1 MVQCTVSCQE
11 QPDRFF
17 LVLSVHQAYTYVTA
31 GFVEMPLFEV
41 VQYRLQGLLKQERGF
56 LTTSEFRT
64 MLHNAVTT
72 ISLAQL
78 AHPHPEHLAIADH
91 LTVLGSGSWPRL
103 TSLNLSGLGLDSRSV
118 AQLAKGAWPM
128 LAELNISRTTLNAAA
143 LWHITQTPLPQ
154 LERLD
159 LSFNWL
165 DDEAVLQLVAADWP
179 KLQWLNLRFNFL
191 RANGTHALAL
201 SRWPLLKHLNLRSN
215 LITHEATWKLAHAN
229 WPALEELDLSA
240 NPAVDIP
247 GLVQGHWLQLQSLTV
262 DSSVLSQDA
271 VALLMRKWSRLHI
284 KIKGKKLSTAAA
296 ALV

>member
-1 MVQCTVSCQE
+1 
-11 QPDRFF
+11 
-17 LVLSVHQAYTYVTA
+17 VTA
-31 GFVEMPLFEV
+31 GFVEMTLFEV

-128 LAELNISRTTLNAAA
+128 LAELNLSRTTLNAAA
-143 LWHITQTPLPQ
+143 LWHIAKSPLPQ

-179 KLQWLNLRFNFL
+179 KLQCLNLRFNTL
-191 RANGTHALAL
+191 RADGTHALAL

-215 LITHEATWKLAHAN
+215 LINHEATWRLAHAN

-271 VALLMRKWSRLHI
+271 VALLMRKWFRLQI

-296 ALV
+296 ALI